1 MSLWSYVRALRPHQ
15 WSKNV
20 FVLAAIPFAW
30 GDRSLA
36 LAGQAWGP
44 AAGRV
49 LAIALAFCLG
59 SSAIYLINDILD
71 VESDRRHPEK
81 RRRPIAAGEVQIPA
95 AYALS
100 AVCALAAL
108 LLAYLLAPAAWPLVA
123 VYMALNLAYSLR
135 LKHVVLVDAFCIAA
149 GFLLRVLAGGRAAGI
164 EISHWLLLCTLFL
177 ALFLALNK
185 RRSEIALLGA
195 DSAGHRA
202 ILSAYSLPLLDRL
215 VTILAACAILS
226 YALYTIDDATALKY
240 GANNSLIWSVPSVVF
255 GIARYL
261 MLVDQ
266 SHAGGNP
273 TKVFLGGDRS
283 FLINLLI
290 WAGLVL
296 AAIRGWI

>member
-1 MSLWSYVRALRPHQ
+1 MGLLSHLRALRPQQ

-20 FVLAAIPFAW
+20 FVLVAIPFAW
-30 GDRSLA
+30 GDRNLA
-36 LAGQAWGP
+36 LAGQAWSD

-49 LAIALAFCLG
+49 LAIALAFCLA

-81 RRRPIAAGEVQIPA
+81 RNRPIASGEVRIPT
-95 AYALS
+95 AYGMSL
-100 AVCALAAL
+100 VCALASLAL
-108 LLAYLLAPAAWPLVA
+108 ALVLAPTAWPLLVI
-123 VYMALNLAYSLR
+123 YMGLNLAYSLR
-135 LKHVVLVDAFCIAA
+135 LKHVVLVDAFCIAS

-164 EISHWLLLCTLFL
+164 EVSDWLLLCTLFL

-185 RRSEIALLGA
+185 RRSEIALLGQ

-202 ILSAYSLPLLDRL
+202 ILAVYSLPLLDRL

-240 GANNSLIWSVPSVVF
+240 GADNSLVWSVPSVVF

-261 MLVDQ
+261 MLVDG

-273 TKVFLGGDRS
+273 TKVFLGGDRA
-283 FLINLLI
+283 FLLNLLI
-290 WAGLVL
+290 WGALVL
-296 AAIRGWI
+296 GAIRGWI